1 MRLEDLKYEFPQMPE
16 EMKRKVEKEV
26 AKQLESKKVKRP
38 INLKRAM
45 IIAFAATLALG
56 TTVIAGTKLYQFYA
70 EKVGEYGVKTV
81 AQRKE
86 TESASEDGDIVMEGQ
101 ISAEIENPGLVF
113 SYLPEGMMA
122 ADEDLYFSRTEDGNL
137 IGMSGKLQFF
147 YESDPWVGGISLMPY
162 LLDTEETFEILDT
175 NIVEREEKDINGHK
189 CIFLKRAAH
198 EGLGVDFDRILYVSY
213 PEGNLILQIYTADNV
228 SDEELMKFVEGISLA
243 EFPQEKQNDFC
254 EPQRWSNYLL
264 MLEEED
270 YAMAGSDFKLEATK
284 QEMDHLHSVGSEVDL
299 RDMTAEDEEGNSIE
313 TNALT
318 ACVKDVQ
325 IAEDLSLLDFDYVD
339 EDLKGQTDESG
350 KLRPVTIQYI
360 KDGDGISTVDETLKT
375 EEIQQS
381 LVYVTVDYKN
391 AGDVPLYNILFFAN
405 ILKLQETEKG
415 YRIFDRASQMQDLEC
430 DTVVSSG
437 MTDSPEMAYFDV
449 HGGNGNG
456 SNYID
461 SLESGESK
469 TVHMGFLV
477 NKDELDLL
485 YLNLDASGA
494 GYEFTENSLKIG
506 YVDIRQ

>member
-1 MRLEDLKYEFPQMPE
+1 MDRQQLGELILASSETMY
-16 EMKRKVEKEV
+16 RV
-26 AKQLESKKVKRP
+26 AKSLLRRDAECEDAISEAIVK
-38 INLKRAM
+38 
-45 IIAFAATLALG
+45 AFEKIHTLR
-56 TTVIAGTKLYQFYA
+56 FDR
-70 EKVGEYGVKTV
+70 YGKTWLIRILMNECYKIMRREQKTV
-81 AQRKE
+81 SLEEYPLEGK
-86 TESASEDGDIVMEGQ
+86 TEEGED
-101 ISAEIENPGLVF
+101 
-113 SYLPEGMMA
+113 
-122 ADEDLYFSRTEDGNL
+122 
-137 IGMSGKLQFF
+137 
-147 YESDPWVGGISLMPY
+147 
-162 LLDTEETFEILDT
+162 ETFEILDT

-254 EPQRWSNYLL
+254 EPQSWSDYLL
-264 MLEEED
+264 MLKEED
-270 YAMAGSDFKLEATK
+270 YAVAESDFKLEATK

-299 RDMTAEDEEGNSIE
+299 GDMIAEDEEGNSIE

-350 KLRPVTIQYI
+350 KLRPVTIQYM
-360 KDGDGISTVDETLKT
+360 KDGDGISIVDETLKT
-375 EEIQQS
+375 EEIQQC

-391 AGDVPLYNILFFAN
+391 AGDVTLYNILFFAN

-415 YRIFDRASQMQDLEC
+415 YRIFDRASQMQDLDC

-461 SLESGESK
+461 VLEPGESK
-469 TVHMGFLV
+469 TVHIGFLA
-477 NKDELDLL
+477 NKDELDLM